1 MATVTLTSLTNG
13 LQAIKNTLETIQLDA
28 SATSSSAR
36 ADSLDARRLS
46 PRTIIVAVLVDKSRS
61 LASSSITSHNHAC
74 PGNCKT

>member
-13 LQAIKNTLETIQLDA
+13 LQAIKNALETIQLDA

-36 ADSLDARRLS
+36 ADSLGARRLS

-61 LASSSITSHNHAC
+61 LASSSITSHNDAC